1 MKEKKNIDRLYQ
13 ENLKN
18 LEVFPPSKSWN
29 IIEKA
34 MVTSTTK
41 EKRSKT
47 SLWVRVSSI
56 AATFL
61 MFLSVS
67 AIYIAPNSNFSKRII
82 NTFTN
87 KKAPETTSKIEK
99 KQEKNTVNK
108 IGETKELEEVKPL
121 QVVKTEKIKTSA
133 TKKQELETQLLKT
146 EKEIEKKLLA
156 KEFFQKRESKKQ
168 LSKPVSIKDTESKF
182 TVATVFAPVYFNTFN
197 QGSNLGNQF
206 KNSTTTGGTSYSY
219 GIKFAYKLN
228 NKFTL
233 QSGVNLI
240 NLESNTSNVYI
251 TPGVAVLDL
260 SAINTESS
268 SINRGVASRAVAKE
282 SSTTINQQFGYVE
295 IPVEVKYNLINGKVG
310 VNLIGGF
317 STMLLNK
324 DEIYLRGS
332 DIYQNIGNSNN
343 LRLINFSG
351 NLGVDIDYSIRKNLY
366 LNVSPM
372 FKVQTNTLSKNSE
385 GLLPYYIGVYTGL
398 NYKF

>member
-29 IIEKA
+29 VIEKA
-34 MVTSTTK
+34 MATSTTE

-47 SLWVRVSSI
+47 SLWVKISSV

-87 KKAPETTSKIEK
+87 KKPQEATSKVEK
-99 KQEKNTVNK
+99 SQQKIVNK
-108 IGETKELEEVKPL
+108 TTEKKELEEVKPL
-121 QVVKTEKIKTSA
+121 QVIKNEKITTSA
-133 TKKQELETQLLKT
+133 TKKQELEKQLLKT
-146 EKEIEKKLLA
+146 EKEIDNKLIA
-156 KEFFQKRESKKQ
+156 KEFFQKKESKKQ
-168 LSKPVSIKDTESKF
+168 LPKPASIKNTESKF
-182 TVATVFAPVYFNTFN
+182 TVATIFAPVYFNTFN
-197 QGSNLGNQF
+197 QGSSLGNQF

-219 GIKFAYKLN
+219 GIKLAYKLN

-240 NLESNTSNVYI
+240 NLESNTNNVYI

-260 SAINTESS
+260 SAINTEPY
-268 SINRGVASRAVAKE
+268 SIDKGVASRAVAKE
-282 SSTTINQQFGYVE
+282 GSSTISQQFGYVE
-295 IPVEVKYNLINGKVG
+295 IPVEIKYNLVDGKVG
-310 VNLIGGF
+310 INLIGGF

-324 DEIYLRGS
+324 DEIYLKGS

-343 LRLINFSG
+343 LRPINFSG

-385 GLLPYYIGVYTGL
+385 GVLPYYIGVYTGL